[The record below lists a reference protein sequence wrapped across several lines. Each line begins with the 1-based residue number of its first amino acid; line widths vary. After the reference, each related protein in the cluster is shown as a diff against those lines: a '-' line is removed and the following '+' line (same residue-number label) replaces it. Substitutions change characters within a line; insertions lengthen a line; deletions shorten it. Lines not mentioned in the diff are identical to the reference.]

1 MCRRIPNQGENVAME
16 KNSYISSLS
25 DSRLD
30 TQPQLLEVAV
40 AQAFNAVVITDA
52 EMAGGGPF
60 ISYCNKAFTSMTGYA
75 TEELLGRSPRILQ
88 GPETDQQVIEQLR
101 QCLAEGR
108 FFFKVAQSTTA
119 RMERH
124 TMCPGIS
131 LPCGM

>member
-1 MCRRIPNQGENVAME
+1 ME

-75 TEELLGRSPRILQ
+75 TGSCWAGLRVYCRAPR
-88 GPETDQQVIEQLR
+88 R
-101 QCLAEGR
+101 
-108 FFFKVAQSTTA
+108 
-119 RMERH
+119 
-124 TMCPGIS
+124 IS
-131 LPCGM
+131 R

>member
-1 MCRRIPNQGENVAME
+1 ME

-60 ISYCNKAFTSMTGYA
+60 IRYCNKAFTSMTGYA
-75 TEELLGRSPRILQ
+75 TEELLGRSPRMLQ

-108 FFFKVAQSTTA
+108 FFS
-119 RMERH
+119 R
-124 TMCPGIS
+124 
-131 LPCGM
+131 